1 MAMLRLLIRLF
12 VQRLKENQSSKLAKK
27 QPRNSKESN
36 SLRKR
41 VILISAGFVVLGG
54 VILVVLNQNRFD
66 APHHT
71 TNSNIAQLH
80 VQIDSVY
87 SPPLVLFL
95 EPWPPQVSEIKESE
109 SVSQILIDQ
118 NRFIPTFQLITAGST
133 IEIVNQD
140 NFLHNAHIINDNDTV
155 FNVATPLKSIRV
167 RKALTATGILKV
179 TCDLHPSM
187 QSWIFVPPNPHY
199 IIVNE
204 PETRLLS
211 NIFPGQYHLKVWEG
225 GIITHERF
233 LTFSPGESKSIKRVK
248 AT

>member
-27 QPRNSKESN
+27 PLRNRKESN
-36 SLRKR
+36 SLKR
-41 VILISAGFVVLGG
+41 RVVLISAGFVVLGG
-54 VILVVLNQNRFD
+54 VILVLLNQHRD
-66 APHHT
+66 TPLLT
-71 TNSNIAQLH
+71 INSNTAQLH

-118 NRFIPTFQLITAGST
+118 NRFIPSFQLITAGST

-140 NFLHNAHIINDNDTV
+140 NFLHNAHIISDNDTV

-204 PETRLLS
+204 PETRLLTD
-211 NIFPGQYHLKVWEG
+211 IKPGQYRLKVWEG
-225 GIITHERF
+225 GRITHERF
-233 LTFSPGESKSIKRVK
+233 LAFSPGESKSIKRFK
-248 AT
+248 PT